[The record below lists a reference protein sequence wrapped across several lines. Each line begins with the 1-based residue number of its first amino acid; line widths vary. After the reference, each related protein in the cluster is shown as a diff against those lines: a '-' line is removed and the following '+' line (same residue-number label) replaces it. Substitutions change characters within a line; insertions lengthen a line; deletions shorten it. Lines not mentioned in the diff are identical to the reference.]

1 MALLSGLILMSN
13 VAGLIV
19 SQTLKISVDEYFNQV
34 KGYTPFVAAAGIVLS
49 LSLVVAGIFLAK
61 YRNWA
66 RTLAIGVSVLYLL
79 YVWGQAI
86 FLAPY
91 NPVDKGA
98 HTFDHFM
105 MALIWSI
112 PFLLLIKFLT
122 SRKVKN
128 SVA

>member
-1 MALLSGLILMSN
+1 MSN
-13 VAGLIV
+13 VVGLIV
-19 SQTLKISVDEYFNQV
+19 SQTLKITIDEYSSQV
-34 KGYTPFVAAAGIVLS
+34 RAFAPFVATAGIVLS
-49 LSLVVAGIFLAK
+49 LSLLVAGIFLAK

-91 NPVDKGA
+91 NPFDKGE

-122 SRKVKN
+122 SRKVRN